1 MEVAILGVMIP
12 IISIVGVVIMV
23 IYLRRYENEER
34 MAMIDKGLD
43 PSLFAKKPRTTSGAL
58 RASLLLMGAG
68 TGLLL
73 GYFLDV
79 QFRMQ
84 EVGYFSMLLILGGA
98 GLGAAYLIEEK
109 KIRREKEEERRSV

>member
-1 MEVAILGVMIP
+1 MEVAIFGIMIP
-12 IISIVGVVIMV
+12 IIGIIGIVVMV

-58 RASLLLMGAG
+58 RASLLLIGAG
-68 TGLLL
+68 LGLLL
-73 GYFLDV
+73 GYFLDAKFYMEV
-79 QFRMQ
+79 
-84 EVGYFSMLLILGGA
+84 VGYFSMLLILGGA

-109 KIRREKEEERRSV
+109 KIRRQAEEERRNI